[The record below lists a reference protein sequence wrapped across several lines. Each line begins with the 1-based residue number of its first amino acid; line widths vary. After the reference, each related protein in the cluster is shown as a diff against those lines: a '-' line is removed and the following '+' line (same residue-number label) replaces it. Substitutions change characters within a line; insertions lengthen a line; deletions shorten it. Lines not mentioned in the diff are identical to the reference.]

1 LVFFYTFI
9 AVTKSRCD
17 GLTDIKSI
25 CMKNRFSKAG
35 LALFFGLS
43 MASAQQNNPSRY
55 DYYETFNPSF
65 YTKNGTETRAASG
78 QPAAKYW
85 QNKADYQLSANLND
99 KTNEIT
105 GFEVLTY
112 TNNSPESL
120 GFLWMHVD
128 QNLFAPDS
136 RGNAVIP
143 LEGSR
148 NGAHGQ
154 VFDGGHKIKSVKL
167 VSTANGKTTE
177 TDLKFS
183 IYDTRM
189 QVLLPEA
196 VKANGG
202 TVKLKMEFSFISPN
216 YGSDRMG
223 IQETKN
229 GKIFSVAQ
237 WYPRVCVYDDVKGW
251 NVNPYL
257 GAGEF
262 YLEYG
267 DFDINITAPSSHIVV
282 CSGELVNPS
291 EVYTPEQQKRWASA
305 AQSDQTVIIRSAQEV
320 INPASRPSAK
330 PTLTWHFKLRN
341 ARDASW
347 ASSAAFIVD
356 AAKINLP
363 SGKKSIAI
371 SAYPVESD
379 GNNAWGRATEYTK
392 ASMEYYSKQW
402 FEYPY
407 PAATNVASVAGG
419 MEYPGIVFCG
429 WESKGE
435 DLWGVTDHEFGHT
448 WFPMIVGSNER
459 QFAWMD
465 EGFNWFINSLSSV
478 DFNKGEYKR
487 APLDMQQQ
495 ANYMTKPELETVMS
509 APDNMKE
516 ASIGVL
522 QYYKPAA
529 GLTMLREQILGKE
542 RFDLAFR
549 TYIERWAFK
558 HPTPDDFFRTIENV
572 AGEDLNWFWRG
583 WIINNWRLDQSI
595 SSVKYVKNDPANG
608 ALITIDN
615 LDKMAMP
622 VQLEIQLKSGKT
634 ARVDLPVEVWQR
646 NKSWTF
652 RYPSTEAI
660 ARITLDPNHV
670 FPDYNAANNSWIL
683 GKNALAEDLILT
695 PYTGVFSSSQMRV
708 KLTFFESNNQLM
720 LQFTG
725 QEPFALEPAGT
736 DKFVFGAA
744 GVTFQ
749 FSPDKATVIYTQ
761 GGSEATFKRDK

>member
-1 LVFFYTFI
+1 
-9 AVTKSRCD
+9 
-17 GLTDIKSI
+17 
-25 CMKNRFSKAG
+25 MKNTFVKAG
-35 LALFFGLS
+35 MALFFGLS
-43 MASAQQNNPSRY
+43 TVLAQQNNPSKY
-55 DYYETFNPSF
+55 DYYDTFNPSF
-65 YTKNGTETRAASG
+65 YTKNGTETRAANG
-78 QPAAKYW
+78 QPGAKYW
-85 QNKADYQLSANLND
+85 QNKADYQLTANLND
-99 KTNEIT
+99 QTNEIT
-105 GFEVLTY
+105 GSELLTY
-112 TNNSPESL
+112 TNNSPENL
-120 GFLWMHVD
+120 DFLWLHVD

-136 RGNAVIP
+136 RGNALIP
-143 LEGSR
+143 LKGSR

-154 VFDGGHKIKSVKL
+154 VFEGGHHIKSVKAIA
-167 VSTANGKTTE
+167 TANGKTTE
-177 TDLKFS
+177 TDVKFA

-189 QVLLPEA
+189 QVFLPQS

-202 TVKLKMEFSFISPN
+202 SIKLKMEFSFISPV

-229 GKIFSVAQ
+229 GKMYSVAQ

-267 DFDINITAPSSHIVV
+267 DFDINITAPSNHIVV
-282 CSGELVNPS
+282 CSGELVNTS
-291 EVYTPEQQKRWASA
+291 EVYTAEQQKRWASA
-305 AQSDQTVIIRSAQEV
+305 AQSDKTVVIRSAQEV
-320 INPASRPSAK
+320 TNPASRPSGK
-330 PTLTWHFKLRN
+330 STLTWHFKLKN

-347 ASSAAFIVD
+347 ASSAAFIID
-356 AAKINLP
+356 ATKINLP

-371 SAYPVESD
+371 SAYPVESN
-379 GNNAWGRATEYTK
+379 GNNGWERATEYTK
-392 ASMEYYSKQW
+392 SSMEYYSKQW

-429 WESKGE
+429 WDSKGE
-435 DLWGVTDHEFGHT
+435 DLWGVTDHEFGHS

-459 QFAWMD
+459 QFGWMD

-495 ANYMTKPELETVMS
+495 ANYMTNPELEAVMS

-516 ASIGVL
+516 SSIGVL
-522 QYYKPAA
+522 LYYKPAA

-542 RFDLAFR
+542 RFDRAFR

-558 HPTPDDFFRTIENV
+558 HPTPDDFFRTMENV
-572 AGEDLNWFWRG
+572 GGEDLNWFWRG
-583 WIINNWRLDQSI
+583 WIINNWRLDQAV
-595 SSVKYVKNDPANG
+595 SSVKYVKNDPTQG

-622 VQLEIQLKSGKT
+622 VQLDIKTKSGKT
-634 ARVDLPVEVWQR
+634 ERVNLPFEIWQR
-646 NKSWTF
+646 NKNWTF
-652 RYPSTEAI
+652 LYPSAEAI
-660 ARITLDPNHV
+660 DSIVLDPNHV
-670 FPDYNAANNSWIL
+670 FPDYNPSNNSWVS
-683 GKNALAEDLILT
+683 GKNAVAEDLILT
-695 PYTGVFSSSQMRV
+695 SYVGVFSSSQMRV
-708 KLTFFESNNQLM
+708 KLTFSEKNNQLM

-725 QEPFALEPAGT
+725 QEPYPLEAAGKDKFEFAGT
-736 DKFVFGAA
+736 DVS
-744 GVTFQ
+744 FQ
-749 FSPDKATVIYTQ
+749 FSPDKSTVVYRQ
-761 GGSEATFKRDK
+761 GGVESTFKRDR